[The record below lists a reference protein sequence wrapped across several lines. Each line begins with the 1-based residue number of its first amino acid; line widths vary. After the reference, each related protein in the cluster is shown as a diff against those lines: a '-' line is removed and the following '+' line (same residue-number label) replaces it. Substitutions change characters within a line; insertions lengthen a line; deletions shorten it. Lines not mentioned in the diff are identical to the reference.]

1 MLVRGGL
8 PTHTAPNQVR
18 CAGVS
23 SRGPR
28 LVHCVCHGGG
38 ARVAV
43 GCGYHLRNPP
53 PCRLPLLVSGH
64 PPGQPTRRT
73 CICARV
79 FLFSV
84 TLHVHFPHFPRARV
98 VFFILPTQFI
108 YTSYEVFFIC
118 TCMAAAPACT
128 QWKCK
133 CRNHQLQSD
142 VGRRHR
148 RARPGNRS
156 TEHHDRQVKSGAGHA
171 SHTRREFSDACFAH
185 HAATAF

>member
-1 MLVRGGL
+1 MAPTYVRWVMLVRGGL

-64 PPGQPTRRT
+64 PPGQPTRHVSVCT
-73 CICARV
+73 CFFV
-79 FLFSV
+79 FGNF
-84 TLHVHFPHFPRARV
+84 TRALSALSTCTCC
-98 VFFILPTQFI
+98 FL
-108 YTSYEVFFIC
+108 YFIC